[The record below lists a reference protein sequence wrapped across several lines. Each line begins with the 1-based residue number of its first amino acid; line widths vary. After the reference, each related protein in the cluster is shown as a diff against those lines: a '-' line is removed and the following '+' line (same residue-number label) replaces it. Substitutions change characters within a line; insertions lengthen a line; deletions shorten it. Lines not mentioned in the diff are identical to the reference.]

1 MGGAFQAQGRASTSL
16 ICSRNSK
23 EASMLEQRVW
33 GGDKGREMTSGEGWA
48 RRGVGNINSLETQRE
63 TETQEGFE

>member
-1 MGGAFQAQGRASTSL
+1 
-16 ICSRNSK
+16 
-23 EASMLEQRVW
+23 MLEQRVW

-63 TETQEGFE
+63 TETQEGFEQRVT